1 MTAHFDTLQYAQALR
16 DQAKLPQEQA
26 EGMARALAETLQ
38 SELATKTDLVA
49 METRLENK
57 INLLG
62 NSLKSNIS
70 LLESKLGS
78 NINLLESKL
87 GSKFNLLSWLLG
99 LVLTGI
105 ASLALK
111 AFFPH

>member
-26 EGMARALAETLQ
+26 EGMAMALAQTLQ
-38 SELATKTDLVA
+38 SELATKADLVA
-49 METRLENK
+49 METSLEGK
-57 INLLG
+57 
-62 NSLKSNIS
+62 
-70 LLESKLGS
+70 
-78 NINLLESKL
+78 INLLESRLESKINLLETKL
-87 GSKFNLLSWLLG
+87 ESKFTLLSWMLG
-99 LVLTGI
+99 LVIAGI